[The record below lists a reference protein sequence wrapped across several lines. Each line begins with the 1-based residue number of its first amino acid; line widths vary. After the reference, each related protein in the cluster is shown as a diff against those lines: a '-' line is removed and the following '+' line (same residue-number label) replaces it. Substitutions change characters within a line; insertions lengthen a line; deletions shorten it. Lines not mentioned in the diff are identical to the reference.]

1 MISCNEISAPD
12 GASPLCWKLY
22 TNEPINCAKDTL
34 QIVRYYEL
42 RWRVEEFHKAWKSA
56 GTQVESFR
64 LQTRNNL
71 EKIIVVTAFIAVR
84 LLQLR
89 ELVGNKEKAKSVI
102 CEQYFSPLEWKLI
115 WSKTERNTLP
125 KEPPSMFWAYYALA
139 KLGRWHDSKETGIVG
154 WEALW
159 DGWFALDK
167 LLEGAKFMQQQ
178 IKEM

>member
-1 MISCNEISAPD
+1 MISCNEVSPPD
-12 GASPLCWKLY
+12 GMSPLCWKLY
-22 TNEPINCAKDTL
+22 TNEPINSATEAL

-71 EKIIVVTAFIAVR
+71 EKIIVITAFIAVR

-89 ELVGNKEKAKSVI
+89 ELIDNKEDSKSTS
-102 CEQYFSPLEWKLI
+102 CELYFSPLEWKLM
-115 WSKTERNTLP
+115 WSKTEYKELP
-125 KEPPSMFWAYYALA
+125 KDPPSMYWAYYALA
-139 KLGRWHDSKETGIVG
+139 KLGRWHDSKATGIVG

-159 DGWFALDK
+159 DGWFALSQ
-167 LLEGAKFMQQQ
+167 LLEGANFMRKQM
-178 IKEM
+178 K